1 MEIYKDL
8 SNPET
13 QEFEKLLNSQL
24 SKIQIEEGKIIDGK
38 INKITDKFVFLFVEG
53 LKSDPVL
60 DINELKSMGLSEK
73 IKVGEKLPSAQLF
86 KVGEKGIDELDSLEY
101 VSNKKVVLVAVPGA
115 FTPTCSFKQMPGFV
129 DHADE
134 ILSKNVDEIICV
146 AVTNPFV
153 MKAWGKSLSVGE
165 KITMLA
171 DGNGAFA
178 KACDLELDL
187 SVMGIGKV
195 SSRYAIII
203 EDGTVTSFLDEGG
216 GGFELSSAENILEKL

>member
-1 MEIYKDL
+1 M
-8 SNPET
+8 
-13 QEFEKLLNSQL
+13 
-24 SKIQIEEGKIIDGK
+24 IQI
-38 INKITDKFVFLFVEG
+38 
-53 LKSDPVL
+53 
-60 DINELKSMGLSEK
+60 
-73 IKVGEKLPSAQLF
+73 GEKLPSAQLF

-216 GGFELSSAENILEKL
+216 GGFALSSSENILEKL